1 MKIIKIPKIYFKL
14 LNSIVFQ
21 FILCLV
27 PMGLAVYMNNL
38 LSSFENN
45 ATSSSF
51 IIKYFYTPILY
62 IIILIIIMELIRI
75 VYESIFLLSNTGK
88 QQGYYEIKIKLPK
101 LVKKNLMWENTSDNI
116 KYELN
121 IHIK

>member
-1 MKIIKIPKIYFKL
+1 MTIIKIPKIYFKL

-101 LVKKNLMWENTSDNI
+101 LVKKKSNVG
-116 KYELN
+116 KY
-121 IHIK
+121 K

>member
-101 LVKKNLMWENTSDNI
+101 LVKKRSNVG
-116 KYELN
+116 KY
-121 IHIK
+121 K